1 MKDIYD
7 AEIEGDLIPVKE
19 PSVIMSD
26 GEQHFQNAVE
36 YTKRL
41 EDSNEELLRDNK
53 IPDRDVAKLVSST
66 ELSIDLSLASQ
77 AKQLSHKLLKLEHF
91 LSKIEDRLFNDETI
105 ASLNE
110 AELMQLYTNTR
121 MMKQNSFQMLKEIR
135 KEVDFDKLEVSIMAL
150 NAKGDMKSADDGNVN
165 DVLEKIMASDN
176 FLDAAVKAQL
186 DEIEKEDKDKKD

>member
-1 MKDIYD
+1 MSDIYD
-7 AEIEGDLIPVKE
+7 VEVEGDLVAVSE
-19 PSVIMSD
+19 PSVIMGD
-26 GEQHFQNAVE
+26 GKQHFQKAVE

-53 IPDRDVAKLVSST
+53 VPDRDVAKLVSST
-66 ELSIDLSLASQ
+66 ELSIDLALASQ

-91 LSKIEDRLFNDETI
+91 LSKIEDRLFNDDMI

-121 MMKQNSFQMLKEIR
+121 LMKTDAFRMLKEIK

-150 NAKGDMKSADDGNVN
+150 NAKGDMKNSDKDGNVN
-165 DVLEKIMASDN
+165 DVLEKIMSSDN
-176 FLDAAVKAQL
+176 FLDLAVKAQL
-186 DEIEKEDKDKKD
+186 DEIEKEGD